1 MPATVLTSTFDLSKI
16 DTGATAWVLAS
27 SALVLLMTPGLAFFY
42 GGMVRAKNV
51 LGMLM
56 QNFLCMGVVSILWVV
71 LTYSLAFGG
80 ANAFL
85 GGLHFVGLAHMG
97 ETVPGYHG
105 ALAQTIPPLVF
116 VAFQLMFAIIT
127 PALITGSIADRVKFS
142 AFVAFVVLWA
152 ICVYAPVAHWVFSPT
167 GWLFK
172 LGAEDFAGGTVVH
185 INAGAAGLA
194 LALVAGRR
202 RGWPHQQMKPHN
214 LPYVLLGAGLLWF
227 GWFGFNAGSALAA
240 NNLAAYAFINTN
252 TATAAAMLGWLL
264 VERVRDGHPTSLGAA
279 SGAVAGLVAITPAAG
294 FVSPLGSI
302 AIGFV
307 AGVICAFAVTLKY
320 RLGLDDALDVGGV
333 HLVGGV
339 VGALLIGF
347 FGTKAVGGAD
357 GLFYG
362 GGPALLGHQA
372 VAVAVVLAYS
382 FVVSLALGKLVDVVL
397 GLRVGPDD
405 ELQGLDTTQHA
416 ETAYETAST
425 STLGRMS
432 A

>member
-1 MPATVLTSTFDLSKI
+1 
-16 DTGATAWVLAS
+16 
-27 SALVLLMTPGLAFFY
+27 
-42 GGMVRAKNV
+42 
-51 LGMLM
+51 
-56 QNFLCMGVVSILWVV
+56 
-71 LTYSLAFGG
+71 
-80 ANAFL
+80 
-85 GGLHFVGLAHMG
+85 
-97 ETVPGYHG
+97 
-105 ALAQTIPPLVF
+105 
-116 VAFQLMFAIIT
+116 
-127 PALITGSIADRVKFS
+127 
-142 AFVAFVVLWA
+142 
-152 ICVYAPVAHWVFSPT
+152 
-167 GWLFK
+167 
-172 LGAEDFAGGTVVH
+172 
-185 INAGAAGLA
+185 
-194 LALVAGRR
+194 
-202 RGWPHQQMKPHN
+202 
-214 LPYVLLGAGLLWF
+214 
-227 GWFGFNAGSALAA
+227 
-240 NNLAAYAFINTN
+240 
-252 TATAAAMLGWLL
+252 MLGWLL